1 MNRVVA
7 LLTDFGTD
15 DPYAGQVAA
24 VLAAESNA
32 QIVSLTHGV
41 PPHRVQLG
49 AHIVDA
55 SLALLPTGS
64 VLLAVVDPGVGT
76 ARRGLIV
83 RRDGR
88 WLVGPDNGLLTS
100 TQGAVQCWSIDR
112 QETWRR
118 PVAPTF
124 HARDI
129 FAPIAARL
137 ANYDRPDW
145 LGSLVQDPVQVDR
158 ATACSD
164 GPKIRGEVI
173 HVDTFGNLI
182 TNIPAALM
190 QTAHMLETHVGDTRI
205 KGLVA
210 TYGTGREPVA
220 LIGSWNLLEIAVPGG
235 SAAVKLG
242 RRIGDAVT
250 VERADD

>member
-1 MNRVVA
+1 MNRLVA

-24 VLAAESNA
+24 VLAANSDA

-41 PPHRVQLG
+41 PPQHIQLG
-49 AHIVDA
+49 SHIVDA
-55 SLALLPTGS
+55 SLELLPTGG

-88 WLVGPDNGLLTS
+88 WLVGPDNGLLTP
-100 TQGAVQCWSIDR
+100 TQGDIQCWSLDR
-112 QETWRR
+112 PDAWRD

-124 HARDI
+124 NARDI

-137 ANYDRPDW
+137 ANYERPDW
-145 LGSLVQDPVQVDR
+145 LGSLVRDPVRVNR
-158 ATACSD
+158 PSACPD
-164 GPKIRGEVI
+164 GPNIRGEVI
-173 HVDTFGNLI
+173 HVDAFGNLI
-182 TNIPAALM
+182 TNIRAALV
-190 QTAHMLETHVGDTRI
+190 QTAHMVETQVGEARI
-205 KGLVA
+205 KGLAA
-210 TYGTGREPVA
+210 TYGTGHDPVA

-235 SAAVKLG
+235 SAAQRLSSC
-242 RRIGDAVT
+242 IGDAIT
-250 VERADD
+250 VELADD